1 MRVSAKVDYALRAMA
16 ELAAA
21 PPGLT
26 TAERLASAQHIPPKF
41 LESILAQLRTG
52 GLVASQ
58 RGAPPLKV
66 SETIIRNLR
75 VLATDQRVSEKNDD
89 GKTEIKTFSNVT
101 LEVTPRIAEKI
112 SVAEVIREL
121 EGPIATVRGVRPDE
135 LEYDGA
141 AEGLRDVWLELRTQI
156 RGVLEHTT
164 LADIAAAQRKT

>member
-21 PPGLT
+21 PPGPAGSAGGKAAGTRRSAWT
-26 TAERLASAQHIPPKF
+26 TAEQLASRQQIPPKF
-41 LESILAQLRTG
+41 LESILSQLRSA

-58 RGAPPLKV
+58 RGA
-66 SETIIRNLR
+66 EGGYQ
-75 VLATDQRVSEKNDD
+75 LARA
-89 GKTEIKTFSNVT
+89 
-101 LEVTPRIAEKI
+101 AEEI

-141 AEGLRDVWLELRTQI
+141 AAGLRDVWLELRTQI
-156 RGVLEHTT
+156 RGVLEQTT
-164 LADIAAAQRKT
+164 LADIAARRP